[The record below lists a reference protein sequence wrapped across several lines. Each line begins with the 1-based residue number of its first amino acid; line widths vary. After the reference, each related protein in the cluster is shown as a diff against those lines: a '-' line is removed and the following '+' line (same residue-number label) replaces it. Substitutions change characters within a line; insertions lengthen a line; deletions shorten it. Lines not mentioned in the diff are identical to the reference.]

1 MELNVGDLLNKNWIS
16 IKNVGLPELEEV
28 STTNFSSV
36 YKSKEVLIQT
46 KRGERF
52 VAYCIKEMYANKE
65 WKNEVYWFAYGTG
78 GRKMKVIS
86 KVIAWMELPKKYEG
100 E

>member
-1 MELNVGDLLNKNWIS
+1 MENNQTDKSWIS
-16 IKNVGLPELEEV
+16 VKKMGLPELEEI

-36 YKSKEVLIQT
+36 YKSKEGLIQT

-52 VAYCIKEMYANKE
+52 VAYCRKEMYANKE
-65 WKNEVYWFAYGTG
+65 WKDEVYWFAYGTG

-86 KVIAWMELPKKYEG
+86 KVIAWMELPDKYEG